1 MRPDTTRLSTIMTPA
16 FDNSYARLPDEF
28 FAKLSPVAVSEP
40 RLIRGNKRVAD
51 LLGLD
56 SGFLDSAE
64 GLEILAGNHVPQ
76 GAEPLAMVYAG
87 HQFGGFA
94 PQLGDGRAILL
105 GELIGNDDNRYDLQ
119 LKGSGRTPYSRGGD
133 GRAWVGP
140 ILREYIVSEAMH
152 ALGVPTTFAL
162 AAVSTGEPV
171 LRDGY
176 MPGALLVR
184 VARSHVRVGTFEFFA
199 SRRDTDSLKTL
210 ADYAIN
216 RLYPDVAEA
225 DNPAHALLDAV
236 IEKTAKLVAH
246 WQGVGF
252 VHGVMNTDNT
262 NISGETIDY
271 GPCAFLDT
279 YSAGKVFSSIDHM
292 GRYAFANQPGIAQWN
307 LSMLAQCLM
316 PLMDSDDNKALE
328 MAQASIDAYPACF
341 AKYYL
346 PTMRKKLGLQTET
359 AEDGNLI
366 KELLSAMESGS
377 ADFTTTFRALA
388 SVANSATSDAF
399 DKVRESVAAENFL
412 QQFSD
417 SGSVQQQ
424 ATIWL
429 QNWYNR
435 SAQEETDGDARNIL
449 MMQNNPAVIPRNHRI
464 EEAIKAATDGDFSP
478 FEKLVAVLEKP
489 FEETPENSQYQ
500 LPPEPVETVT
510 RTFCGT

>member
-1 MRPDTTRLSTIMTPA
+1 MTPA

-28 FAKLSPVAVSEP
+28 FAKLSPVAVTEP

-56 SGFLDSAE
+56 SGFLDSSE
-64 GLEILAGNHVPQ
+64 GLEILAGNQVPP

-94 PQLGDGRAILL
+94 PQLGDGRALLL
-105 GELIGNDDNRYDLQ
+105 GELIGSDDNRYDLQ

-140 ILREYIVSEAMH
+140 ILREYIVSEAMY
-152 ALGVPTTFAL
+152 ALGVPTTYAL
-162 AAVSTGEPV
+162 AAVATGEPV

-176 MPGALLVR
+176 LPGALLVR

-199 SRRDTDSLKTL
+199 SRQDTDSLKTL
-210 ADYAIN
+210 TDYAIN
-216 RLYPDVAEA
+216 RLYPQAA
-225 DNPAHALLDAV
+225 QAGNPTQAFLDAV
-236 IEKTAKLVAH
+236 IDKTAKLVAH

-279 YSAGKVFSSIDHM
+279 YSAGKVFSSIDRM

-307 LSMLAQCLM
+307 LAMLAQCLM

-328 MAQASIDAYPACF
+328 LAQASIDTYSARF
-341 AKYYL
+341 KEYYL
-346 PTMRKKLGLQTET
+346 GTMRKKLGLQTVV
-359 AEDGNLI
+359 AEDGDLI
-366 KELLSAMESGS
+366 KGLLSAMESGS

-388 SVANSATSDAF
+388 SVANSATTDSFVA
-399 DKVRESVAAENFL
+399 VRESTSGANFL
-412 QQFSD
+412 QQFSE
-417 SGSVQQQ
+417 SESVQEQ
-424 ATIWL
+424 ATTWL
-429 QNWYNR
+429 QNWYER
-435 SAQEETDGDARNIL
+435 SAMEQTEGDAASRL
-449 MMQNNPAVIPRNHRI
+449 MLQNNPAVIPRNHRI
-464 EEAIKAATDGDFSP
+464 EEAIRAATDGDFSL
-478 FEKLVAVLEKP
+478 FEQLVAVLEKP
-489 FEETPENSQYQ
+489 FDDTPDNRTYQ
-500 LPPEPVETVT
+500 LPPKPVETVT
-510 RTFCGT
+510 QTFCGT